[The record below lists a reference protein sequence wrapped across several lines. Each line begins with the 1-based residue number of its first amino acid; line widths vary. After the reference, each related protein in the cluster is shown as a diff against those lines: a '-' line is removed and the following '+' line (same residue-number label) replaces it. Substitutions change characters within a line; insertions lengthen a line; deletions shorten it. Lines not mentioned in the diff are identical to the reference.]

1 MSLLLTATALP
12 EVVDYSSLRAV
23 LSRLSLQTLLPAL
36 VTLVVGIVLAK
47 LLIRLFDRA
56 LARSTRLDKS
66 LHGFLRALFRILLYA
81 IVALITAGQL
91 GVNTS
96 SLVALLSVVS
106 LALSLAIQGTLSNI
120 AGGMM
125 VLSSHPFHV
134 GDYVEIGGIE
144 GTVAEIGLFHTRL
157 VTADNKNVFVPNS
170 EVSSAKIVNFTAEQT
185 RRVDLT
191 FTASYDSA
199 PDRVCAALLRAC
211 AAHPELT
218 LPDPPPEAHVTAYG
232 DSSIEY
238 ILKFWCSTPQYWP
251 ARYAVTEQVKREFD
265 ADGLEMS
272 YPHLNVHLDA
282 PNS

>member
-1 MSLLLTATALP
+1 MSLFLTATALP
-12 EVVDYSSLRAV
+12 EVDYSSLRAV

-56 LARSTRLDKS
+56 LARSARLDKS

>member
-1 MSLLLTATALP
+1 MSLLLTEAALP
-12 EVVDYSSLRAV
+12 EVDYSSLRAV

-36 VTLVVGIVLAK
+36 VTLVIGIVLAK

-56 LARSTRLDKS
+56 LARSARLDKS

-185 RRVDLT
+185 RRIDLT
-191 FTASYDSA
+191 FTAGYDSA
-199 PDRVCAALLRAC
+199 PDRVRAALLRAC

-218 LPDPPPEAHVTAYG
+218 LADPPPEAHVTAYG

-282 PNS
+282 PTS